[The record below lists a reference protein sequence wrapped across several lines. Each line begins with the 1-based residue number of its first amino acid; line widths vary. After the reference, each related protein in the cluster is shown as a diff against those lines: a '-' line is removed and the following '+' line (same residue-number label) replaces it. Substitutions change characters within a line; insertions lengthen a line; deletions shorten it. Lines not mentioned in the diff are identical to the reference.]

1 MTEFGEDFIY
11 IHDILRLKWVP
22 EILSAIHNGASTFSK
37 ILIDIPF
44 ISQTELNRKIK
55 FLVERKLITRSPSGV
70 YSLNPFGKE
79 VLYILLYIQRLNAKY
94 GVTVKP

>member
-1 MTEFGEDFIY
+1 MTEFGKDFIY

-55 FLVERKLITRSPSGV
+55 FLVERKLITRG
-70 YSLNPFGKE
+70 PFGKE
-79 VLYILLYIQRLNAKY
+79 ILYILLYIQRLNAKY